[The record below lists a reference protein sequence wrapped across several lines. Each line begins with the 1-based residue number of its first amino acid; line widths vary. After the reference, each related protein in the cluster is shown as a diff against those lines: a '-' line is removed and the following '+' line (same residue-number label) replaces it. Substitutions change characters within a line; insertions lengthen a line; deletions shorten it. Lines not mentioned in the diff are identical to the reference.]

1 MRLFSTSPQTA
12 VRPRLA
18 CEIAPDGI
26 LAARSTSVDSPL
38 DEAVFSPLP
47 EGSVTAG
54 VTAPFFRDNSTA
66 QTALEG
72 ALDSFDSR
80 GRDWTFIVPDAC
92 TRVHILDFDTLPTKA
107 QEILPLVRFRLRR
120 MLPFDADQAA
130 VSYQLLGSPDAAR
143 KEGPVQVIA
152 AAMPAE
158 IRDEVESMVR
168 NLQRE
173 PGVLLPA
180 TLAAL
185 AALPD
190 TGSHL
195 LVHTEK
201 DSMTTAI
208 THDGELLL
216 YRSTD
221 RATTDPGEMSQAV
234 LVAAAYYEDA
244 LHVPLQEVWV
254 AGMESTDVLRQH
266 LAADGAWQI
275 PLRALVNSQSF
286 SASGVPS
293 QVDPGRFTSVVGAL
307 RG

>member
-1 MRLFSTSPQTA
+1 MRLFPTSLQEA

-26 LAARSTSVDSPL
+26 LAARSASVESPL
-38 DEAVFSPLP
+38 DEAVFTPLAD
-47 EGSVTAG
+47 GSVTAG
-54 VTAPFFRDNSTA
+54 VTVPLFHDSSTVQA
-66 QTALEG
+66 ALKD
-72 ALDSFDSR
+72 ALDSFDG

-92 TRVHILDFDTLPTKA
+92 TRVHILEFDTLPTKP

-120 MLPFDADQAA
+120 MLPFDADLAG
-130 VSYQLLGSPDAAR
+130 VSYQQLVSPETTRKDA
-143 KEGPVQVIA
+143 PVQVLA
-152 AAMPAE
+152 AAMPAN
-158 IRDEVESMVR
+158 IRDEIESMVR
-168 NLQRE
+168 SLQRE

-185 AALPD
+185 AALPE

-208 THDGELLL
+208 THNGELLL

-221 RATTDPGEMSQAV
+221 RATTDPGEMAQAV

-254 AGMESTDVLRQH
+254 AGLESTDVLRQH

-286 SASGVPS
+286 SANGVPS

>member
-1 MRLFSTSPQTA
+1 MRFFPTSLQEA

-26 LAARSTSVDSPL
+26 LAARSASVESPL
-38 DEAVFSPLP
+38 DEVVFTPMA
-47 EGSVTAG
+47 EGAVTAG
-54 VTAPFFRDNSTA
+54 ITAPLFHDSVA
-66 QTALEG
+66 VQSALKGALE
-72 ALDSFDSR
+72 SFDG

-92 TRVHILDFDTLPTKA
+92 TRVHILDFDTLPAKP

-120 MLPFDADQAA
+120 MLPFDADAA
-130 VSYQLLGSPDAAR
+130 GVSYQLLSSPNPNRKDA
-143 KEGPVQVIA
+143 PVQLIA
-152 AAMPAE
+152 AAIPAE
-158 IRDEVESMVR
+158 IREEVESMSR
-168 NLQRE
+168 SLQRE

-185 AALPD
+185 AALPE

-208 THDGELLL
+208 THNGDLLL

-221 RATTDPGEMSQAV
+221 RATTDPGEMAQAV

-254 AGMESTDVLRQH
+254 AGLEPTDVLRQH

-286 SASGVPS
+286 SANGVPS
-293 QVDPGRFTSVVGAL
+293 QVDPGRFTSLVGAL

>member
-1 MRLFSTSPQTA
+1 
-12 VRPRLA
+12 V
-18 CEIAPDGI
+18 E
-26 LAARSTSVDSPL
+26 SPL
-38 DEAVFSPLP
+38 DEAVFTPLAEGAVSAGVVSPLFHD
-47 EGSVTAG
+47 SDAVQA
-54 VTAPFFRDNSTA
+54 
-66 QTALEG
+66 ALKG

-80 GRDWTFIVPDAC
+80 GGDWTFIVPDAC
-92 TRVHILDFDTLPTKA
+92 TRVHILDFDTLPAKA

-130 VSYQLLGSPDAAR
+130 VSYQLLSSPDTTR
-143 KEGPVQVIA
+143 KDAPVQVIT

-158 IRDEVESMVR
+158 IRSEVESMAR
-168 NLQRE
+168 SLQRE

-208 THDGELLL
+208 THNGELLL
-216 YRSTD
+216 YRATD
-221 RATTDPGEMSQAV
+221 RASTDPGEMAQAV
-234 LVAAAYYEDA
+234 LVAAAYFEDA

-254 AGMESTDVLRQH
+254 AGLESTDVLRQH
-266 LAADGAWQI
+266 LAADEAWQI
-275 PLRALVNSQSF
+275 PLRTLVNSQSF
-286 SASGVPS
+286 SAAGVPS
-293 QVDPGRFTSVVGAL
+293 QVDPGRFTSVMGAL

>member
-1 MRLFSTSPQTA
+1 M
-12 VRPRLA
+12 RPRLA

-26 LAARSTSVDSPL
+26 LAARSTSVESPL
-38 DEAVFSPLP
+38 DEAVFEPVA
-47 EGSVTAG
+47 EGSVSSG
-54 VTAPFFRDNSTA
+54 VTAPLFHDSSA
-66 QTALEG
+66 VQAALRR
-72 ALDSFDSR
+72 ALDAFDNR

-92 TRVHILDFDTLPTKA
+92 TRVHILDFDTLPTKG

-120 MLPFDADQAA
+120 MLPFDADLAA
-130 VSYQLLGSPDAAR
+130 VSYQLLSSPDPTR
-143 KEGPVQVIA
+143 KDAPLQMVA

-168 NLQRE
+168 SMQRE

-185 AALPD
+185 AALPN

-201 DSMTTAI
+201 SSMTTAI
-208 THDGELLL
+208 THNGELLL
-216 YRSTD
+216 YRATD
-221 RATTDPGEMSQAV
+221 RANTDPGEMAQAV

-254 AGMESTDVLRQH
+254 AGQESTEVLRQY
-266 LAADGAWQI
+266 LA
-275 PLRALVNSQSF
+275 
-286 SASGVPS
+286 
-293 QVDPGRFTSVVGAL
+293 
-307 RG
+307 

>member
-1 MRLFSTSPQTA
+1 MRLFPTSLQEA

-26 LAARSTSVDSPL
+26 LAGRSSSVESPL
-38 DEAVFSPLP
+38 DEAVFAPLA
-47 EGSVTAG
+47 EGTVTAG
-54 VTAPFFRDNSTA
+54 VTAPLFHDCNA
-66 QTALEG
+66 VQTALKNTLESVDG
-72 ALDSFDSR
+72 

-92 TRVHILDFDTLPTKA
+92 TRVHILDFDTLPTKP

-120 MLPFDADQAA
+120 MLPFDADAA
-130 VSYQLLGSPDAAR
+130 GVSYQLLRSPDASR
-143 KEGPVQVIA
+143 KDAPVQLIA
-152 AAMPAE
+152 AAIPAE
-158 IRDEVESMVR
+158 IRNEVESMAR
-168 NLQRE
+168 SLQRE

-185 AALPD
+185 AALPE

-208 THDGELLL
+208 THNGELLL

-221 RATTDPGEMSQAV
+221 RATTDPGEMAQAV

-254 AGMESTDVLRQH
+254 AGLESTEVLRQH

-286 SASGVPS
+286 SANGVPS

>member
-1 MRLFSTSPQTA
+1 MRLFPTSLQEA

-26 LAARSTSVDSPL
+26 LAARSASVESPL
-38 DEAVFSPLP
+38 DEAVFTPLA

-54 VTAPFFRDNSTA
+54 VMGPLFHDSSAV
-66 QTALEG
+66 QTALKDS
-72 ALDSFDSR
+72 LDAFDG

-92 TRVHILDFDTLPTKA
+92 TRVHILEFDTLPTKP

-120 MLPFDADQAA
+120 MLPFDADLAG
-130 VSYQLLGSPDAAR
+130 VSYQQLVSPETTRKDA
-143 KEGPVQVIA
+143 PVQVLA
-152 AAMPAE
+152 AAMPAN
-158 IRDEVESMVR
+158 IRDEIESMVR
-168 NLQRE
+168 GLQRE

-185 AALPD
+185 AALPE

-208 THDGELLL
+208 THNGELLL
-216 YRSTD
+216 YRATD
-221 RATTDPGEMSQAV
+221 RATTDPGEMAQAV

-254 AGMESTDVLRQH
+254 AGLESTDVLRQH

-286 SASGVPS
+286 SANGVPS
-293 QVDPGRFTSVVGAL
+293 QVDPGRFTSIVGAL

>member
-1 MRLFSTSPQTA
+1 MRLFPTSLQTA

-26 LAARSTSVDSPL
+26 LAARSTGVESPL
-38 DEAVFSPLP
+38 DGAVFVPLA
-47 EGSVTAG
+47 EGSVLSG
-54 VTAPFFRDNSTA
+54 VTAPMFHESSA
-66 QTALEG
+66 VKTALKDV
-72 ALDSFDSR
+72 LDSFDSR

-92 TRVHILDFDTLPTKA
+92 TRVHILDFDTLPTKP

-120 MLPFDADQAA
+120 MLPFDAELAG
-130 VSYQLLGSPDAAR
+130 VSYQLLSSPDPTR
-143 KEGPVQVIA
+143 KDAPVQLIA

-158 IRDEVESMVR
+158 IREEVESMAR
-168 NLQRE
+168 SLQRE

-208 THDGELLL
+208 THNGELLL

-221 RATTDPGEMSQAV
+221 RATTDPGEMAQAV
-234 LVAAAYYEDA
+234 LVAAAYFEDA

-254 AGMESTDVLRQH
+254 AGLESTDVLRQH

-286 SASGVPS
+286 SANGIPS

>member
-1 MRLFSTSPQTA
+1 MPLFSTSLQSA
-12 VRPRLA
+12 VRPRRA

-26 LAARSTSVDSPL
+26 FAASSTSVESPL
-38 DEAVFSPLP
+38 EEAAFVTLP
-47 EGSVTAG
+47 EGSITVG
-54 VTAPFFRDNSTA
+54 VTAPLFPDNGA
-66 QTALEG
+66 VQGALKS
-72 ALDSFDSR
+72 ALDSFDAR
-80 GRDWTFIVPDAC
+80 GRDWTIIVPDAC
-92 TRVHILDFDTLPTKA
+92 TRVHILDFDTLPAKP

-120 MLPFDADQAA
+120 MLPFDADLAG
-130 VSYQLLGSPDAAR
+130 VSYQQLVSPEPTRKDA
-143 KEGPVQVIA
+143 PVQVLA

-158 IRDEVESMVR
+158 IRDEIESMVR
-168 NLQRE
+168 GLQRE

-180 TLAAL
+180 TLAAM

-195 LVHTEK
+195 LVHTEQ

-208 THDGELLL
+208 THNGELLL
-216 YRSTD
+216 YRTTD
-221 RATTDPGEMSQAV
+221 RANTDPGDMAQAV
-234 LVAAAYYEDA
+234 LVAAAYFEDA

-254 AGMESTDVLRQH
+254 AGLESTDALRQH

-275 PLRALVNSQSF
+275 PLRSLVNSQSF

>member
-1 MRLFSTSPQTA
+1 MRLFPTSLQEA

-26 LAARSTSVDSPL
+26 LAARSAGVESPL
-38 DEAVFSPLP
+38 DEAVFTPLA

-54 VTAPFFRDNSTA
+54 VAAPLFRDSSA
-66 QTALEG
+66 VQAALKDT
-72 ALDSFDSR
+72 LDSFDG

-92 TRVHILDFDTLPTKA
+92 TRMHILDFDTLPAKP

-120 MLPFDADQAA
+120 MLPFDADAA
-130 VSYQLLGSPDAAR
+130 GVSYQLIVSPDPAR
-143 KEGPVQVIA
+143 KDAPVQLIA
-152 AAMPAE
+152 AAIPGE
-158 IRDEVESMVR
+158 IRDEVESIVR
-168 NLQRE
+168 SLQRE

-185 AALPD
+185 AALPE

-208 THDGELLL
+208 THNGELLL
-216 YRSTD
+216 YRATD
-221 RATTDPGEMSQAV
+221 RATTDPGEMAQAV

-254 AGMESTDVLRQH
+254 AGLESTDVLRQH

-286 SASGVPS
+286 SANGVPS

>member
-1 MRLFSTSPQTA
+1 MPLFSTSLQSA
-12 VRPRLA
+12 VRPRRA

-26 LAARSTSVDSPL
+26 FAASSTSVESPL
-38 DEAVFSPLP
+38 EEAAFVTLP
-47 EGSVTAG
+47 EGSITVG
-54 VTAPFFRDNSTA
+54 VTAPVFPDNGAVQAAMKS
-66 QTALEG
+66 
-72 ALDSFDSR
+72 ALDSFDSH
-80 GRDWTFIVPDAC
+80 GRDWTIIVPDAC
-92 TRVHILDFDTLPTKA
+92 TRVHILDFDTLPAKP

-120 MLPFDADQAA
+120 MLPFDADLAG
-130 VSYQLLGSPDAAR
+130 VSYQQLVSAESTRKDA
-143 KEGPVQVIA
+143 PVQVLA

-158 IRDEVESMVR
+158 IRDEIESMVR
-168 NLQRE
+168 GLQRE

-180 TLAAL
+180 TLAAM

-195 LVHTEK
+195 LVHTEQ

-208 THDGELLL
+208 THNGELLL
-216 YRSTD
+216 YRTTD
-221 RATTDPGEMSQAV
+221 RANTDPGEMAQAV
-234 LVAAAYYEDA
+234 LVAAAYFEDA

-254 AGMESTDVLRQH
+254 AGLESTDALRQH

-275 PLRALVNSQSF
+275 PLRSLVNSQSF

>member
-1 MRLFSTSPQTA
+1 M
-12 VRPRLA
+12 
-18 CEIAPDGI
+18 E
-26 LAARSTSVDSPL
+26 SPL
-38 DEAVFSPLP
+38 DEAVFAPLA
-47 EGSVTAG
+47 EGVVSAG
-54 VTAPFFRDNSTA
+54 VTAPLFHDSSVVQA
-66 QTALEG
+66 VLKG
-72 ALDSFDSR
+72 ALDSFESR

-92 TRVHILDFDTLPTKA
+92 TRVHILDFDTLPAKA

-120 MLPFDADQAA
+120 MLPFDADLAG
-130 VSYQLLGSPDAAR
+130 VSYQLLSSPNPAR
-143 KEGPVQVIA
+143 KDAPVQVIT

-158 IRDEVESMVR
+158 IRDEVESMAR
-168 NLQRE
+168 SLQRE

-208 THDGELLL
+208 THNGELLL
-216 YRSTD
+216 YRATD
-221 RATTDPGEMSQAV
+221 RATSDPGEMAQAV
-234 LVAAAYYEDA
+234 LVAAAYFEDA

-254 AGMESTDVLRQH
+254 AGLESTDVLRQH

-286 SASGVPS
+286 SANGVPN

>member
-1 MRLFSTSPQTA
+1 MRLFPTSLQSA

-26 LAARSTSVDSPL
+26 LAGSSAGVESPL
-38 DEAVFSPLP
+38 GTVVFVTLP
-47 EGSVTAG
+47 EGAISVG
-54 VTAPFFRDNSTA
+54 VTAPLFRDVHA
-66 QTALEG
+66 VQTALKN
-72 ALDSFDSR
+72 ALDSVDTR
-80 GRDWTFIVPDAC
+80 GRDWTIVLPDAC
-92 TRVHILDFDTLPTKA
+92 TRVHILDFDTLPAKP

-120 MLPFDADQAA
+120 MLPFDADAA
-130 VSYQLLGSPDAAR
+130 GVSYQLLNAPDPTR
-143 KEGPVQVIA
+143 KDAPVQVIA
-152 AAMPAE
+152 AAISAE
-158 IRDEVESMVR
+158 IREEVESMVR
-168 NLQRE
+168 GMQRE

-190 TGSHL
+190 TGAHL
-195 LVHTEK
+195 LVHTEQ

-208 THDGELLL
+208 TNNGELLL
-216 YRSTD
+216 YRTTD
-221 RATTDPGEMSQAV
+221 RANTDPGDMAQAV

-254 AGMESTDVLRQH
+254 AGLESTDILRQH

-275 PLRALVNSQSF
+275 PLRSLVNSQSF
-286 SASGVPS
+286 SVSAVPA
-293 QVDPGRFTSVVGAL
+293 QADPARFTSVVGAL

>member
-1 MRLFSTSPQTA
+1 MPLFSTSLQSA
-12 VRPRLA
+12 VRPRRA

-26 LAARSTSVDSPL
+26 FAASSTSVESPL
-38 DEAVFSPLP
+38 EEAAFVTLP
-47 EGSVTAG
+47 EGSITVG
-54 VTAPFFRDNSTA
+54 VTAPVFPDNGAVQAAMKST
-66 QTALEG
+66 
-72 ALDSFDSR
+72 LDSFDSR
-80 GRDWTFIVPDAC
+80 GRDWTIIVPDAC
-92 TRVHILDFDTLPTKA
+92 TRVHILDFDTLPAKS

-120 MLPFDADQAA
+120 MLPFDADLAG
-130 VSYQLLGSPDAAR
+130 VSYQQLVSPDATR
-143 KEGPVQVIA
+143 KDAPVQVLA

-158 IRDEVESMVR
+158 IRDEIESMVR
-168 NLQRE
+168 GLQRE

-180 TLAAL
+180 TLAAM

-195 LVHTEK
+195 LVHTEQ

-208 THDGELLL
+208 THNGELLL
-216 YRSTD
+216 YRTTD
-221 RATTDPGEMSQAV
+221 RANTDPGEMAQAV
-234 LVAAAYYEDA
+234 LVAAAYFEDA

-254 AGMESTDVLRQH
+254 AGLESTDALRQH

-275 PLRALVNSQSF
+275 PLRSLVNSQSF

>member
-1 MRLFSTSPQTA
+1 VEAT
-12 VRPRLA
+12 
-18 CEIAPDGI
+18 
-26 LAARSTSVDSPL
+26 L

-47 EGSVTAG
+47 EGSIAAG
-54 VTAPFFRDNSTA
+54 VTAPLFHDSSA
-66 QTALEG
+66 VQTALKD
-72 ALDSFDSR
+72 ALDSFDGR

-92 TRVHILDFDTLPTKA
+92 TRVHILDFDTLPAKA

-120 MLPFDADQAA
+120 MLPFDADLAG
-130 VSYQLLGSPDAAR
+130 VSYQLLSSPDATR
-143 KEGPVQVIA
+143 KDAPVQLIA

-158 IRDEVESMVR
+158 IRDEVESLAR
-168 NLQRE
+168 SLQRE

-208 THDGELLL
+208 THNGELLL
-216 YRSTD
+216 YRATD
-221 RATTDPGEMSQAV
+221 RATTDPGEMAQAV

-254 AGMESTDVLRQH
+254 AGLESTDVLRQH

-293 QVDPGRFTSVVGAL
+293 QVDPGRFTSVVGGL

>member
-1 MRLFSTSPQTA
+1 MRLFPTSLQDA

-26 LAARSTSVDSPL
+26 LAARSTSVESPL
-38 DEAVFSPLP
+38 DEAVFAPLAD
-47 EGSVTAG
+47 GAVSAG
-54 VTAPFFRDNSTA
+54 VTAPLFHDSSA
-66 QTALEG
+66 VQAALKDALE
-72 ALDSFDSR
+72 SFDGH

-92 TRVHILDFDTLPTKA
+92 TRVHILDFDTLPAKP
-107 QEILPLVRFRLRR
+107 QEVLPLVRFRLRR
-120 MLPFDADQAA
+120 MLPFDADLAG
-130 VSYQLLGSPDAAR
+130 VSYQLLSSPDPTR
-143 KEGPVQVIA
+143 KDAPVQVIT

-158 IRDEVESMVR
+158 IRDEVESMAR
-168 NLQRE
+168 SLQRE

-190 TGSHL
+190 AGSHL

-208 THDGELLL
+208 THNGELLL
-216 YRSTD
+216 YRATD
-221 RATTDPGEMSQAV
+221 RATTDPGEMAQAV

-254 AGMESTDVLRQH
+254 AGLESTDVLRQH

-286 SASGVPS
+286 SASSVPS
-293 QVDPGRFTSVVGAL
+293 QVDPGRFTSLVGAL

>member
-1 MRLFSTSPQTA
+1 MRLFPTSLQA
-12 VRPRLA
+12 ALRPRLA

-26 LAARSTSVDSPL
+26 LAGRSAGAGSPL
-38 DEAVFSPLP
+38 DEAVFAPLT
-47 EGSVTAG
+47 EESISAG
-54 VTAPFFRDNSTA
+54 VTAPLFRDVSA
-66 QTALEG
+66 VQTKLKGVLA
-72 ALDSFDSR
+72 SFESR

-107 QEILPLVRFRLRR
+107 QEVLPLVRFRLRR
-120 MLPFDADQAA
+120 MLPFDADLAA
-130 VSYQLLGSPDAAR
+130 VSYQTLGPPNAGRQDA
-143 KEGPVQVIA
+143 PVQVIT

-158 IRDEVESMVR
+158 IRNEVESMAR
-168 NLQRE
+168 SLQIE

-185 AALPD
+185 PALPD

-221 RATTDPGEMSQAV
+221 RATTDPEEMAQAV

-244 LHVPLQEVWV
+244 LHAPLQEVWV
-254 AGMESTDVLRQH
+254 AGLESTDVLRQH
-266 LAADGAWQI
+266 LSTDGAWQI
-275 PLRALVNSQSF
+275 PLRALVNSESF
-286 SASGVPS
+286 STNGIPS
-293 QVDPGRFTSVVGAL
+293 HVDPGRFTSVVGAL

>member
-1 MRLFSTSPQTA
+1 MRLFPTSLQTA

-26 LAARSTSVDSPL
+26 LAARSAGVESPL
-38 DEAVFSPLP
+38 DQAVFVPLA
-47 EGSVTAG
+47 EGSVLTG
-54 VTAPFFRDNSTA
+54 VTAPVFHDSSAVR
-66 QTALEG
+66 TALKDV
-72 ALDSFDSR
+72 LDSFDSR

-92 TRVHILDFDTLPTKA
+92 TRVHILDFDTLPTKP

-120 MLPFDADQAA
+120 MLPFDAELAG
-130 VSYQLLGSPDAAR
+130 VSYQLLSSPDPIR
-143 KEGPVQVIA
+143 KEAPVQLIVA
-152 AAMPAE
+152 AIPAE
-158 IRDEVESMVR
+158 VRDEVESMAR
-168 NLQRE
+168 SLQRE

-195 LVHTEK
+195 FVHTEK

-208 THDGELLL
+208 THNGELLL

-221 RATTDPGEMSQAV
+221 RATTDPGEMAQAV
-234 LVAAAYYEDA
+234 LVAAAYFEDA

-254 AGMESTDVLRQH
+254 AGLESTDVLRQH

-286 SASGVPS
+286 SANGIPS